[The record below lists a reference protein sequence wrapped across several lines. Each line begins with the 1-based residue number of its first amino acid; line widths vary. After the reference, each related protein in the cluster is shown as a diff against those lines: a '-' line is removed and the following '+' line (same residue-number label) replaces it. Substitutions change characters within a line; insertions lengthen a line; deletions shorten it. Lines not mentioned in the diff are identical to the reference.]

1 MAKIKSVFSS
11 KQKQSKGI
19 SKMKLKL
26 TAFVF
31 LTVLL
36 VSSLGAAALTSL
48 SIDRSVVSGTVLADT
63 SANVAVKF
71 AAGTGYTGVMS
82 ETAGGK
88 VSFDLATLLTSPAT
102 GFNTEAAFQIGT
114 ALAPVFTIT
123 NNSDATVSVSLASA
137 TGGLSLVGASTIAA
151 GASVNYY
158 FSLNSAGVAKTTA
171 IGGTIQVR

>member
-1 MAKIKSVFSS
+1 
-11 KQKQSKGI
+11 
-19 SKMKLKL
+19 MKLKL

-63 SANVAVKF
+63 SADVAVKF
-71 AAGTGYTGVMS
+71 AVGSGYADVMS
-82 ETAGGK
+82 ETAGGE
-88 VSFDLATLLTSPAT
+88 VSFDLAALLTSPAT
-102 GFNTEAAFQIGT
+102 GFNTEAQFQIGT
-114 ALAPVFTIT
+114 AVAPVFTLT

-151 GASVNYY
+151 GASANYY